1 MSKNSHWTPEYAS
14 KFVKALQ
21 GTSTNFK
28 KDTAFL
34 ARSASMTINELLAT
48 QPLYYCVKVWPFD
61 NHYKRLSSIIDPE
74 NYENYYDSDDD

>member
-1 MSKNSHWTPEYAS
+1 MSTKPLWTPEYAS

-61 NHYKRLSSIIDPE
+61 NHYKRLSSIINP
-74 NYENYYDSDDD
+74 ENYYDSDDN